1 MQSKITLIG
10 MYNFDNTLFDE
21 LTFPAGINRDLA
33 INRILEKSEEFE
45 LVYADFDYLKDRIGI
60 WGKLWER
67 TFSKWYEA
75 LNIDYEPLYNY
86 DRYEEYE
93 DTKAND
99 FNNSSS
105 SNSVDSVNAKSNSTT
120 STGSE
125 SSSNTTNKV
134 SAYDDADFSNKEYE
148 TAGAETK
155 QNGVDS
161 SSSSQSAL
169 NNASTTSS
177 GKSGETIKHTAHL
190 YGNIGVTTSAQ
201 MLKEQ
206 LDVVEWNLYEHISD
220 IFIDEFCILVY

>member
-75 LNIDYEPLYNY
+75 LNIKYDPLYNY
-86 DRYEEYE
+86 DRFEEYE
-93 DTKAND
+93 DTKDNN
-99 FNNSSS
+99 FTNSSS
-105 SNSVDSVNAKSNSTT
+105 SSSSTE
-120 STGSE
+120 TGSE
-125 SSSNTTNKV
+125 SGSSTTNQV
-134 SAYDDADFSNKEYE
+134 SAYDDADFTNKEYE
-148 TAGAETK
+148 ESEAETS
-155 QNGVDS
+155 QTGYGRAS
-161 SSSSQSAL
+161 SSS
-169 NNASTTSS
+169 NGN
-177 GKSGETIKHTAHL
+177 SGEIVKHKAHL
-190 YGNIGVTTSAQ
+190 YGNIGVTTSVQ
-201 MLKEQ
+201 MLREQ

>member
-10 MYNFDNTLFDE
+10 MYNFDNTLFDD

-75 LNIDYEPLYNY
+75 LNIKYDPLYNY
-86 DRYEEYE
+86 DRFEEYE
-93 DTKAND
+93 DTKANG
-99 FNNSSS
+99 FKNSSF
-105 SNSVDSVNAKSNSTT
+105 SNSVTN
-120 STGSE
+120 TGSE
-125 SSSNTTNKV
+125 STSSTTNKV
-134 SAYDDADFSNKEYE
+134 SAYDDSDFTNKEYE
-148 TAGAETK
+148 TGGANTS
-155 QNGVDS
+155 QTGNGTSTANTSGS
-161 SSSSQSAL
+161 SD
-169 NNASTTSS
+169 
-177 GKSGETIKHTAHL
+177 ETIKHKAHL

-206 LDVVEWNLYEHISD
+206 LDIVEWNLYEHISD

>member
-10 MYNFDNTLFDE
+10 MYNFDNTLFDD
-21 LTFPAGINRDLA
+21 LTFPAGIDRDLA

-75 LNIDYEPLYNY
+75 LNIKYDPLYNY
-86 DRYEEYE
+86 DRFEEYE
-93 DTKAND
+93 DTKANG
-99 FNNSSS
+99 FKNSSF
-105 SNSVDSVNAKSNSTT
+105 SNSVTN
-120 STGSE
+120 TGSE
-125 SSSNTTNKV
+125 STASTTNKI
-134 SAYDDADFSNKEYE
+134 SAYDDSDFTNKEYE
-148 TAGAETK
+148 TGGAETS
-155 QNGVDS
+155 QTGNGT
-161 SSSSQSAL
+161 
-169 NNASTTSS
+169 STANSS
-177 GKSGETIKHTAHL
+177 GSSDETIKHKAHL

-206 LDVVEWNLYEHISD
+206 LDIVEWNLYEHISD